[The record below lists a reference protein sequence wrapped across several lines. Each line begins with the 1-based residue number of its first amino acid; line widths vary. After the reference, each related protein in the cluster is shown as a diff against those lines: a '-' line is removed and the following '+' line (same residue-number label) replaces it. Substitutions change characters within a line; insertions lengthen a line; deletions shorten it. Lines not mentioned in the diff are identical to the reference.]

1 MSTSSGTKSNPSVQ
15 RTEAS
20 RLAHS
25 QFVAQWWLAP
35 AADAD
40 RQGRCAQF
48 MKATSHITKAGGWL
62 FCFSLGFTVL
72 VCCLSQDWALSSP
85 DGLIGHPHRIE
96 PPVYGLLLFAVWA
109 LAYLIGWLGLRAR
122 GIRATRKPAEAA

>member
-1 MSTSSGTKSNPSVQ
+1 MKS
-15 RTEAS
+15 
-20 RLAHS
+20 
-25 QFVAQWWLAP
+25 
-35 AADAD
+35 
-40 RQGRCAQF
+40 
-48 MKATSHITKAGGWL
+48 TSHITKAGGWL
-62 FCFSLGFTVL
+62 FGFSLGFTVL

-122 GIRATRKPAEAA
+122 GTRATRKPAEAV